1 MNRTCLYQV
10 WWTEENDELNL
21 QHLRS
26 IKKKNPLQEALVTY
40 DKIRLSING
49 TENLKC
55 VSWLTNSKCLG
66 ASLSFPGKGIPR
78 NNWQWFPTRRSHILL
93 GPSLHVDTDDHKI
106 GLLVLE
112 DLWFLQTLRER
123 VLLEVTSC
131 LPLWHFKPF
140 FIITQES
147 KTGRKLHIVAQNFS
161 PMYLWMSKSF
171 SRTISW
177 AKEWRE
183 EVDGSRVYSTLLC
196 FLNSCWYSWTQRER
210 ATSNRSQNSMAPR
223 RQGVLSW
230 GYGDKQN
237 EVWGTDTSWAES
249 LRLCV

>member
-1 MNRTCLYQV
+1 MEQ
-10 WWTEENDELNL
+10 
-21 QHLRS
+21 
-26 IKKKNPLQEALVTY
+26 
-40 DKIRLSING
+40 KIWN
-49 TENLKC
+49 
-55 VSWLTNSKCLG
+55 VSAGWLTASVWG

-171 SRTISW
+171 SRTIPEPRS
-177 AKEWRE
+177 
-183 EVDGSRVYSTLLC
+183 G
-196 FLNSCWYSWTQRER
+196 ER
-210 ATSNRSQNSMAPR
+210 RWMDPECI
-223 RQGVLSW
+223 VLF
-230 GYGDKQN
+230 
-237 EVWGTDTSWAES
+237 
-249 LRLCV
+249 CVS